1 MGDAPVMGDAPAP
14 PGPPPR
20 VMGNVP
26 SPPSAQGQV
35 VGSEGS
41 AKEDG
46 EAEDCNGEKVVVKE
60 KERPPPAV
68 PPADRPAGPTVAVP
82 PAGPPADP
90 PAAPSVGDRNLSETP
105 RTECARTL
113 ASYATNDAKDEVTN
127 ANATND
133 KVAAKDGS
141 YAARR
146 QAEAKQRMRDKR
158 KASAAA
164 LGRPSSILI
173 VVVVVVVVL
182 VSSLTFALRS
192 EMWDNRRLGRQ

>member
-26 SPPSAQGQV
+26 SPPRAQGQV
-35 VGSEGS
+35 VG
-41 AKEDG
+41 
-46 EAEDCNGEKVVVKE
+46 
-60 KERPPPAV
+60 
-68 PPADRPAGPTVAVP
+68 
-82 PAGPPADP
+82 
-90 PAAPSVGDRNLSETP
+90 SETP

-192 EMWDNRRLGRQ
+192 EMWENRRLGRQ

>member
-1 MGDAPVMGDAPAP
+1 
-14 PGPPPR
+14 
-20 VMGNVP
+20 MGNVP

-41 AKEDG
+41 AEEDG

-192 EMWDNRRLGRQ
+192 EMWENRRLGRQ

>member
-14 PGPPPR
+14 PGPPPK
-20 VMGNVP
+20 VMGGVP

-41 AKEDG
+41 AEEDG

-105 RTECARTL
+105 RGVRLWGAFWTL
-113 ASYATNDAKDEVTN
+113 YGLLKRSHGMWSY
-127 ANATND
+127 
-133 KVAAKDGS
+133 
-141 YAARR
+141 
-146 QAEAKQRMRDKR
+146 
-158 KASAAA
+158 
-164 LGRPSSILI
+164 ILI
-173 VVVVVVVVL
+173 L
-182 VSSLTFALRS
+182 P
-192 EMWDNRRLGRQ
+192 

>member
-14 PGPPPR
+14 PGPPPK
-20 VMGNVP
+20 VMGGVP
-26 SPPSAQGQV
+26 SPPSALGQV

-41 AKEDG
+41 AEEDG

-68 PPADRPAGPTVAVP
+68 PPADRHAGPTVAVP
-82 PAGPPADP
+82 PAGPPANP

-164 LGRPSSILI
+164 LGWWPRGHARQTSPS
-173 VVVVVVVVL
+173 
-182 VSSLTFALRS
+182 
-192 EMWDNRRLGRQ
+192 